1 MNYETLLLQ
10 TRNLSVL
17 LVEDYAPLRNDMA
30 EILEEFFKTVV
41 IAVNGA
47 EALELYENYYTTH
60 NKYLDLVI
68 SDIQMPVMDGVEFS
82 ERLRDSHPEQP
93 IIILSAHTD
102 SDYLLRLIN
111 LGISKFLTKPIEHEA
126 LMDILYRESM
136 KINTSSVTPQDLQ
149 VINLSENYIWDKN
162 KSLLK
167 KDNLL
172 VSLTKHEILLLKLFI
187 DKEEEICTNV
197 MIMDIFYDHSVDISE
212 HNIRNL
218 VFKLRKKI
226 PEKCISSIYGLGY
239 KFISA

>member
-1 MNYETLLLQ
+1 MSYETLLLQ

-41 IAVNGA
+41 IAVDGK
-47 EALELYENYYTTH
+47 EALTLYEEFYAKN
-60 NKYLDLVI
+60 NKKIDLVI
-68 SDIQMPVMDGVEFS
+68 SDIQMPVMDGVELS
-82 ERLRDSHPEQP
+82 EKLRAIDVEQP

-102 SDYLLRLIN
+102 SEYLLRLIN
-111 LGISKFLTKPIEHEA
+111 LGISKFLTKPIEHED

-136 KINTSSVTPQDLQ
+136 KINASSVKSEDLQ
-149 VINLSENYIWDKN
+149 FVNLGENYIWDKD

-187 DKEEEICTNV
+187 NKEEEVCTNE
-197 MIMDIFYDHSVDISE
+197 MIMGIFYDNSIDINE

-226 PEKCISSIYGLGY
+226 PEKCIFSVYGLGY